1 MRSASTPATTTLRR
15 CGPSRRHSSQ
25 SGGRTGRRSKARIN
39 WKCRTDC
46 KTGEAQYS
54 AQVSGSSGARRTF
67 CCQTALGCRT
77 QTPSPPGSPGTKPQ
91 KKAAA
96 TQKRTLFKPR
106 RRIPT
111 GRRRIRPWPNAPF
124 SGCIGGCGP
133 QGRQGPVDCE
143 LHIVIQETW
152 MQSSPSNCIK

>member
-1 MRSASTPATTTLRR
+1 MQHLSFGEFGDEQRFLVCDDFKPLEYAQCTIDAMQFKFSL
-15 CGPSRRHSSQ
+15 SQ
-25 SGGRTGRRSKARIN
+25 SFSMGGQHRMPKYA
-39 WKCRTDC
+39 C
-46 KTGEAQYS
+46 
-54 AQVSGSSGARRTF
+54 RTF

-111 GRRRIRPWPNAPF
+111 GRRRIRPWSNAPF

-143 LHIVIQETW
+143 LHIVIQET
-152 MQSSPSNCIK
+152 